1 MDLLKKIQNFSFSSN
16 LEKKSRILAISY
28 ILVEILVLSII
39 FINYEEF
46 TIFAVIAHSIF
57 FFFGII
63 LIIKPNLLTLWA
75 VYFMMEG
82 FALLWISENLLWL
95 IFLLT
100 GNFFFIK
107 LDLFRNYKRY
117 KIVFLIF
124 LFFFAIFMFYLKNGF
139 KLKYSRIVDLI
150 IGVLLCISI
159 FVLMHDDLKKYYTKK
174 PLVKL
179 ESELTERQKVYIEGI
194 LKGKTLKDIATS
206 LYVSESVV
214 KREIKEIYKIFGVEN
229 HKELVKF
236 LNNNDV
242 II

>member
-1 MDLLKKIQNFSFSSN
+1 
-16 LEKKSRILAISY
+16 
-28 ILVEILVLSII
+28 
-39 FINYEEF
+39 
-46 TIFAVIAHSIF
+46 
-57 FFFGII
+57 
-63 LIIKPNLLTLWA
+63 
-75 VYFMMEG
+75 MMEG

>member
-1 MDLLKKIQNFSFSSN
+1 
-16 LEKKSRILAISY
+16 
-28 ILVEILVLSII
+28 
-39 FINYEEF
+39 
-46 TIFAVIAHSIF
+46 
-57 FFFGII
+57 
-63 LIIKPNLLTLWA
+63 
-75 VYFMMEG
+75 MMEG

-159 FVLMHDDLKKYYTKK
+159 FVLMHDDLKKYYTKN
-174 PLVKL
+174 L
-179 ESELTERQKVYIEGI
+179 
-194 LKGKTLKDIATS
+194 
-206 LYVSESVV
+206 
-214 KREIKEIYKIFGVEN
+214 
-229 HKELVKF
+229 
-236 LNNNDV
+236 
-242 II
+242 